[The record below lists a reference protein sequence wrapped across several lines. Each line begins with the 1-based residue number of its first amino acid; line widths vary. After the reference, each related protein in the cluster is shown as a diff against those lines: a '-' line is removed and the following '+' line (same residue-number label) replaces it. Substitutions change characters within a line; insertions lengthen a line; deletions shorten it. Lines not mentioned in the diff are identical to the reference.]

1 MTLPT
6 DWHMPN
12 GTLGNWRLCIKKVH
26 KKLVIQ
32 MLTNL
37 KIYLRG
43 IELNDVFVI
52 WSVIYQIILLLII
65 VHFLK
70 LLLQTS
76 WRITFAS

>member
-1 MTLPT
+1 
-6 DWHMPN
+6 
-12 GTLGNWRLCIKKVH
+12 
-26 KKLVIQ
+26 

-37 KIYLRG
+37 KIYLRW